1 MSYHNNENHHDT
13 GPSANPGLEAGN
25 PCARPAKQLKIG

>member
-13 GPSANPGLEAGN
+13 GPSANPGSKPETLR
-25 PCARPAKQLKIG
+25 RPAKQLKIG